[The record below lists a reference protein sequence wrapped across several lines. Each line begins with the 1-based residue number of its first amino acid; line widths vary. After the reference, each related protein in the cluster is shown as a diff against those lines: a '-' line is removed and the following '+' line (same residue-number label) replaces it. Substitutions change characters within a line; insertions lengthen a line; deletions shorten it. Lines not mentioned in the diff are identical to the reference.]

1 MLQYVSRTK
10 EKLVD
15 LNTKVYK
22 TFGNNKR
29 AWLALSY
36 RRSFDNNDT
45 NELSQITPILGLEFD
60 KYLISYTYTQQL
72 GAITFQNGGYHQFT
86 LGINLF
92 QKRQKDRGYVPNY
105 NPFLYKKDN

>member
-1 MLQYVSRTK
+1 MFQYVSRTK

-36 RRSFDNNDT
+36 RRSLDNNDT
-45 NELSQITPILGLEFD
+45 NELSQITPILGLELD
-60 KYLISYTYTQQL
+60 KYMISYTYTQQL
-72 GAITFQNGGYHQFT
+72 GAITFQNEGYHQFT

-92 QKRQKDRGYVPNY
+92 QKRQKDRGYIPNY